1 MDLQSRK
8 HHFMESLCE
17 DRLSP
22 FIASPS
28 WRSRKRSV
36 KGTAAQSRHHRLTFT
51 FHGRSRGKLSK
62 CNQITVR
69 ASIRLFVPRAPPLL
83 TDGTLVLQDGELLF
97 VCAAFLGWC
106 WVTAEV
112 YYKQHSQPLPLTP
125 CPDAPRYQC
134 LMCHAVTS
142 FTLSEQPDGSLA
154 PQEVRWRKDLQF
166 FCFWQTVARRGR
178 LNPPACGW

>member
-1 MDLQSRK
+1 
-8 HHFMESLCE
+8 MESLCE

-51 FHGRSRGKLSK
+51 FHGRSRGKLST
-62 CNQITVR
+62 CNLLHQTLPQQRLVSEHRVR
-69 ASIRLFVPRAPPLL
+69 TRAPPLP
-83 TDGTLVLQDGELLF
+83 TDGALVLQDGELLF

-125 CPDAPRYQC
+125 RPDAPRYQC

-154 PQEVRWRKDLQF
+154 PQEV
-166 FCFWQTVARRGR
+166 
-178 LNPPACGW
+178 